1 MAQQNIHRNQ
11 IKDQRKIIQG
21 GYWDT
26 ADSTINCNC
35 IQLTISGE

>member
-11 IKDQRKIIQG
+11 IKG

-26 ADSTINCNC
+26 ADGTINCNC
-35 IQLTISGE
+35 MQLAISGTVW